1 MEFFRCKKNAIH
13 AVSISGHKFYAP
25 KGIGA
30 LYIKRN
36 VKNILKPLIDG
47 GGQEQGLRSGTLATP
62 LVVGLGKA
70 ADMVLTNHIRYY
82 EHYSKLQQYLINK
95 LKSENI
101 DFIINGSLTKR
112 AVNNLNISIKNLPS
126 SQLIMGQKE
135 VAISSGSACTSG
147 SIEKSHVL
155 IALGLDDERIENA
168 FRISFGRETTQQDL
182 DHLITVIKKV
192 NTN

>member
-1 MEFFRCKKNAIH
+1 
-13 AVSISGHKFYAP
+13 
-25 KGIGA
+25 
-30 LYIKRN
+30 
-36 VKNILKPLIDG
+36 
-47 GGQEQGLRSGTLATP
+47 
-62 LVVGLGKA
+62 
-70 ADMVLTNHIRYY
+70 MVLTNHIRYY
-82 EHYSKLQQYLINK
+82 EHYSKLQQYLIKK